1 MTINKMKSTLAE
13 LFQLSKIPGN
23 KAPFVRLCLIAATL
37 VGGLLL
43 TIFTLPP
50 ITQGLGK
57 LLYAMLTGVV
67 CSIMFA
73 GLVWGFAKWAVF
85 IFPKSRAVADR
96 VWNSLYAWGIFGLAI
111 KVMIWL
117 YLLILPA
124 VLYGVVLLP
133 IGLVVYGLSLLGS
146 EFLGIVIVVLL
157 FVGAVCFMILLDVCT
172 IKNLC
177 WKQTLRTIF
186 EKTRQAVAEKTAK
199 LKDR

>member
-1 MTINKMKSTLAE
+1 MTINKIKSTFTE
-13 LFQLSKIPGN
+13 LSQQAQEPGN
-23 KAPFVRLCLIAATL
+23 KAPFVRLIVMAVTM

-43 TIFTLPP
+43 TMFTLPP

-57 LLYAMLTGVV
+57 FLYAMLTGVV
-67 CSIMFA
+67 ITIMFT
-73 GLVWGFAKWAVF
+73 GLAWGFAKWAVF

-111 KVMIWL
+111 KVMLWL

-133 IGLVVYGLSLLGS
+133 LGLVVYALSLLGS

-157 FVGAVCFMILLDVCT
+157 FVGAVCFMVLLDVCT

-186 EKTRQAVAEKTAK
+186 EKTRQAVAEKAAK
-199 LKDR
+199 LKER

>member
-1 MTINKMKSTLAE
+1 MTINKIKSTFTELSQLAQE
-13 LFQLSKIPGN
+13 PGN
-23 KAPFVRLCLIAATL
+23 KAPFVRLIVMAVTM

-43 TIFTLPP
+43 TMFTLPP

-57 LLYAMLTGVV
+57 FLYAMLTGVV
-67 CSIMFA
+67 ITIMFT
-73 GLVWGFAKWAVF
+73 GLAWGFAKWAVF
-85 IFPKSRAVADR
+85 IFPKSRAVTDR

-111 KVMIWL
+111 KVMLWL

-133 IGLVVYGLSLLGS
+133 VGLVVYALSLLGS

-157 FVGAVCFMILLDVCT
+157 FVGAVCFMVLLDVCT

-186 EKTRQAVAEKTAK
+186 AKTRQAVAEKTAK